1 MYLQKKRSFPCKKR
15 TGVSNFNSHQ
25 HNVREIPTQI
35 KMLSNLRGFQII
47 YVISNF
53 LIKLESCSYVKCSS
67 RKDHTDHAEFFT

>member
-1 MYLQKKRSFPCKKR
+1 M
-15 TGVSNFNSHQ
+15 TGVSHFNSHQ

-67 RKDHTDHAEFFT
+67 RKDQTDHAEFFT